1 MEEIAQRGDRRL
13 QGVDEAVYHFLGQ
26 YDWPGNVRELRN
38 VVERMVLLCK
48 SDYLRLEDTQFLSKK
63 LARKQALR
71 QQQDDEEEMIR
82 KVLEATKG
90 NKREGAKMLGM
101 DRTTLWRKMKKYEEW
116 N

>member
-1 MEEIAQRGDRRL
+1 
-13 QGVDEAVYHFLGQ
+13 
-26 YDWPGNVRELRN
+26 
-38 VVERMVLLCK
+38 
-48 SDYLRLEDTQFLSKK
+48 QFLSKK

-90 NKREGAKMLGM
+90 NKREAAKMLGM